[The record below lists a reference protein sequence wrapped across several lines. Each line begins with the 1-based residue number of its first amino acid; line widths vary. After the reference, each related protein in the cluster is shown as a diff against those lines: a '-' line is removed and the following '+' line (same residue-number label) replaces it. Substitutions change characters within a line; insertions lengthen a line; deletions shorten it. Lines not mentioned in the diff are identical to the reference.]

1 MPFNTTR
8 IPIDGR
14 AMRVGVG
21 AVCIFVLR
29 DLPKAITPV
38 AGIRSELANC
48 QSSAEWG
55 LSCFGH
61 LKVVVRGRED
71 EWRRRRHL
79 NLIKY
84 KRITIR
90 VCTSS

>member
-1 MPFNTTR
+1 
-8 IPIDGR
+8 
-14 AMRVGVG
+14 MRVGVG
-21 AVCIFVLR
+21 AVCIFVRR

-61 LKVVVRGRED
+61 LKVVAREV
-71 EWRRRRHL
+71 ERTLKFNKVHSL
-79 NLIKY
+79 

-90 VCTSS
+90 VCSSSGHGNSD